1 MSKPL
6 IQLNMKTK
14 QIFKFFVFLLM
25 PTLMFAQSRQ
35 LSGTVLDENQN
46 PLPGASIIIK
56 GTKKGASTDFDGIF
70 TIKVPNNNNPLVVSY
85 IGYTTQE
92 IKIVNSNQYVVIMV
106 PDANKL
112 DEVVIT
118 GYGSLEKREMTGA
131 TGQVKE
137 SEEVASQYNNVSS
150 MLQGRVAGVAVNSN
164 IGTPGAAVSVRIRG
178 TNSLRGNNEPL
189 YVVDGVIMASAG
201 QDVVDNTD
209 GNETQTLQN
218 GLTGINPRDI
228 ESMVILKDA
237 ASTALY
243 GSRGANGV
251 VLITTKQGTLGKAKI
266 ELFTTTTVSQVSKKI
281 PVLNGTNY
289 AQLKN
294 EMDIQ
299 NGFAPS
305 YIIVG
310 DDVYLGKNDDGQANG
325 LPQGD
330 PLRQVNWQDEIYEQG
345 LSYSAGAT
353 ISGATEESR
362 YYVSG
367 DINQIKGVTP
377 NEFLNTA
384 NFRTNYNVNVSDR
397 LKIGSKVSFY
407 YGRGSI
413 AQSGSKAASSRS
425 LTRNLF
431 KYNPLVGGQIEDGE
445 YDGERNNPYAFI
457 KGYEENIREKRAIA
471 AFDLNYEI
479 LEGFN
484 YQLRAG
490 MNYRNKYRSRWY
502 GKEINKGYDLNG
514 DLGISTLE
522 KLAYTFDNIFT
533 YRKNFSNKHRLNVT
547 GVITYDGSD
556 AYNTTYEVA
565 DFAID
570 DLRDKAPQLGAF
582 IVSPLRAFIEK
593 QTIFSY
599 LARVNYTFNNKYVF
613 NGAFRSD
620 TSSKFKPGNKTGY
633 FPSFSLAWRI
643 AKENFLKNSDGV
655 NELKFRAS
663 WGLTGNQGIRP
674 YQTFS
679 NFMGGFY
686 VDSNNSNILSVFP
699 ENLSNSDL
707 TWETTAQLNLGLD
720 FGFFNNRL
728 SGSFDIYE
736 KETTNLLMFLPAPP
750 STGFSR
756 IMVNQGGISNKGLE
770 VALQGVIVEK
780 NDLSFSIG
788 GNISVNRP
796 IVTGLGELPKADI
809 YNYGKLEENV
819 GFYYGDNVSSGGYKQ
834 PANIFAEGHAI
845 GTFYGYMT
853 DGIYKTQE
861 EADNGPTWQ
870 GNANLAGDV
879 KYVDLNGDG
888 NVNDSDRSIIGD
900 PTPDFTYG
908 VNADLVYKNF
918 SVSMLF
924 TGSQGNEILNG
935 NLTQELVVRN
945 GSNANV
951 RPEAYFDAWSPD
963 NINGA
968 FPRLNSITSENVTS
982 DRLVEDASYFRLSN
996 VTIGYDFILPE
1007 DSALRQ
1013 FKLFAAGNNLFTI
1026 TDYMGYDPSPT
1037 TGMGNGSL
1045 IGVDWVGT
1053 PNLMSF
1059 TIGATLIF

>member
-1 MSKPL
+1 
-6 IQLNMKTK
+6 
-14 QIFKFFVFLLM
+14 
-25 PTLMFAQSRQ
+25 MFAQSRQ
-35 LSGTVLDENQN
+35 LSGTVLDENQS
-46 PLPGASIIIK
+46 PLPGASIVIK
-56 GTKKGASTDFDGIF
+56 GTNIGASTDFDGIF
-70 TIKVPNNNNPLVVSY
+70 VITVPNNNNPLVVSY
-85 IGYTTQE
+85 LGYTAQE
-92 IKIVNSNQYVVIMV
+92 IKLVNSNQYVVIMV
-106 PDANKL
+106 PDAKTL

-118 GYGSLEKREMTGA
+118 GYGSLDKREITGA
-131 TGQVKE
+131 TAQVKE

-209 GNETQTLQN
+209 GNETQALQN

-266 ELFTTTTVSQVSKKI
+266 ELFSTTTVSQVSKTI

-294 EMDIQ
+294 ELDIQ

-305 YIIVG
+305 YIVDG
-310 DDVYLGKNDDGQANG
+310 DDVYLTQSEDGLTNG
-325 LPQGD
+325 EPQGD
-330 PLRQVNWQDEIYEQG
+330 PLQQVNWQNEIYEQG

-353 ISGATEESR
+353 ISGATEGSR

-367 DINQIKGVTP
+367 DINQIKGTTP

-384 NFRTNYNVNVSDR
+384 NFRTNYNANVSDR

-431 KYNPLVGGQIEDGE
+431 KYNPLLDGEVEDGE
-445 YDGERNNPYAFI
+445 YDSQQNPYAFI
-457 KGYEENIREKRAIA
+457 AGYEENIKEKRAIA
-471 AFDLNYEI
+471 AFDLTYEI

-502 GKEINKGYDLNG
+502 GTEITKGADLNG
-514 DLGISTLE
+514 DLAISTLE
-522 KLAYTFDNIFT
+522 RLAYTIDNVFT
-533 YRKNFSNKHRLNVT
+533 YRKNFSNKHRFNAT
-547 GVITYDGSD
+547 AVIAYDGSD
-556 AYNTTYEVA
+556 SFNTTYEVA

-570 DLRDKAPQLGAF
+570 VLRDKAPQLGAY
-582 IVSPLRAFIEK
+582 IVSPLTNYISK
-593 QTIFSY
+593 QTILSY

-613 NGAFRSD
+613 NGTLRSD
-620 TSSKFKPGNKTGY
+620 TSSKFQDGNKTGY
-633 FPSFSLAWRI
+633 FPSLSAAWQI
-643 AKENFLKNSDGV
+643 SKEGFLKNAESV

-663 WGLTGNQGIRP
+663 WGLTGNQGIQP

-679 NFMGGFY
+679 NYISGFY
-686 VDSNNSNILSVFP
+686 VDTNNANILSVFP
-699 ENLSNSDL
+699 GNLANKDL
-707 TWETTAQLNLGLD
+707 TWETTSQLNLGLD
-720 FGFFNNRL
+720 FGFFDNRL

-736 KETTNLLMFLPAPP
+736 KETTDLLMFLPSPP
-750 STGFSR
+750 SSGFSR

-770 VALQGVIVEK
+770 IALQGVIVEK

-788 GNISVNRP
+788 GNLSINRP
-796 IVTGLGELPKADI
+796 IVTGLGELPKGAI
-809 YNYGKLEENV
+809 YNYGELEENV
-819 GFYYGDNVSSGGYKQ
+819 AFYYGDNVSTGGYKQ

-845 GTFYGYMT
+845 GAFYGYMT

-861 EADNGPTWQ
+861 DADNGPTWQ
-870 GNANLAGDV
+870 GNPNLAGDV
-879 KYVDLNGDG
+879 KYMDLDGDG
-888 NVNDSDRSIIGD
+888 NVNDTDRSIIGD

-908 VNADLVYKNF
+908 LNTDLVYKNF
-918 SVSMLF
+918 NVSMLF
-924 TGSQGNEILNG
+924 TGSEGNEILNG
-935 NLTQELVVRN
+935 NLTTELVVKN
-945 GSNANV
+945 GTNANV

-963 NINGA
+963 NIDGA
-968 FPRLNSITSENVTS
+968 FPRLNSVTSENVTS
-982 DRLVEDASYFRLSN
+982 DRLIEDASYFRLSN

-1013 FKLFAAGNNLFTI
+1013 CKIFVAGNNIFTI

-1037 TGMGNGSL
+1037 TGMGNGNL

-1053 PNLMSF
+1053 PNLTSF
-1059 TIGATLIF
+1059 TIGATLTF